1 MRTIKIHL
9 NEFRTTGSK
18 VFTGRAKGVEV
29 REGSN
34 IDQLEIDNEEVTI
47 VIPTDIYSI
56 NPSFLEEF
64 LVNVVSKLGA
74 AGFYAKFKFLNEGDY
89 KINKD
94 LEEAVE
100 RILRTENA
108 LV

>member
-1 MRTIKIHL
+1 MKKTIINL
-9 NEFRTTGSK
+9 NDFRTVGSK
-18 VFTGRAKGVEV
+18 VFTGRAKGGHV
-29 REGSN
+29 RNQSL
-34 IDQLEIDNEEVTI
+34 IDQKEQDFDEIKI
-47 VIPTDIYSI
+47 IIPSDIYSI

-74 AGFYAKFKFLNEGDY
+74 FAFYKKFVFENYGDY
-89 KINKD
+89 KIEKD
-94 LEEAVE
+94 LEEAIE